1 MEKRLTTG
9 PCLKEAEVK
18 IGDGWWLRN
27 KEDKDVGSLQIPS
40 LGGKQLVKK
49 RSQGTP
55 YFAPYPQIIHFLEG
69 IMANRKDSGNTR
81 EIISSTKIQHD
92 KIVKNQED
100 REAMKK
106 REKENLKATSY
117 KYRVCHIYPSA
128 CNKIYSYHL

>member
-1 MEKRLTTG
+1 M
-9 PCLKEAEVK
+9 KEAEVK

-27 KEDKDVGSLQIPS
+27 KEDKDDGSHQIPS

-81 EIISSTKIQHD
+81 ELISSTKIQLD
-92 KIVKNQED
+92 KIENSQED
-100 REAMKK
+100 REAMMK
-106 REKENLKATSY
+106 REKEEKKATSY
-117 KYRVCHIYPSA
+117 KYRVCHIYPPA